1 MKRHRVI
8 NLYSGH
14 VQGVGFRYVVK
25 SITYGFE
32 VTGTIRNLDD
42 GRVELTA
49 EGDREQLQALL
60 EAVRQSDM
68 SRFIRHEQTCWS
80 EARDEFRDFAITH

>member
-1 MKRHRVI
+1 M

-14 VQGVGFRYVVK
+14 VQGVGFRYAVK

-49 EGDREQLQALL
+49 EGAKEQLEALL
-60 EAVRQSDM
+60 EAVRQSDLG
-68 SRFIRHEQTCWS
+68 RFVRQEQTCWS